1 MLPENTVTVENIGK
15 NESDVNLS
23 CTRETMK
30 QLCQEV
36 VIDRLEGM
44 IESALEKAGIAGKDG
59 SSIDAVEITGGG
71 LRIPFVQ
78 ETIRNAIG
86 KGEDEEFAFSR
97 SLDDTSLAFGASLVG
112 IAASS
117 NDNADDAEMMDV
129 ERQARRT
136 ELLED
141 ETAMSRRDVELLRK
155 DEFRNQIEAHILE
168 LRSARHSKH
177 GSLLPSLEEFSSYLD
192 GVDDWL
198 FSKECDEATC
208 GRMEEE
214 CERMEEEWNAVQHKK
229 WVTCGEYFAATQA
242 EADEKDCDM
251 EREAQAAAASGGEN
265 DDEEAAANYDT
276 RRLPTKR
283 RMEIGHVPK
292 GRGTALKGRVPQSNR
307 GSHLGTAI
315 GEALEA
321 RVAPALVGGILVVP
335 RWRRRLA
342 LLEGVRRGY
351 VRTYGGG
358 VRTYGGGVECGPTQ
372 KVGDVR

>member
-1 MLPENTVTVENIGK
+1 MLERCRKLKHLLSMLPENTVTVENIGK

-242 EADEKDCDM
+242 EAEEKDRDM
-251 EREAQAAAASGGEN
+251 EREAQAAAAEAAAASGGEN
-265 DDEEAAANYDT
+265 DDEEA
-276 RRLPTKR
+276 
-283 RMEIGHVPK
+283 
-292 GRGTALKGRVPQSNR
+292 GRT
-307 GSHLGTAI
+307 TM
-315 GEALEA
+315 
-321 RVAPALVGGILVVP
+321 
-335 RWRRRLA
+335 RRRLRITTRVA
-342 LLEGVRRGY
+342 SPPNAGW
-351 VRTYGGG
+351 
-358 VRTYGGGVECGPTQ
+358 
-372 KVGDVR
+372 K